1 MKLILFDKRSVFM
14 GAQYQKRLNSL
25 IQHLEEQQIDWAI
38 VNSPKNVF
46 YYTGFN
52 SEPYERFMALVL
64 DLRNQNNYLFVPA
77 LDQEDAEKSSYVKRI
92 VPISDEL
99 NPYKILKDTIG
110 EGVKSI
116 GLETKNVSLFQQEQL
131 KHYFSGFSY
140 RNIGEFI
147 SSQRMRKT
155 PEECNKVQHAVQV
168 IEKVLGEG
176 IKSIKDGMTELELTA
191 EFEYLMRKFGAK
203 GPAFS
208 TTVLSGEKSSLPHGS
223 PDRKKI
229 NKGDFLLI
237 DMGVIVDGY
246 CSDITR
252 TFVIG
257 EETAEQR
264 RIYEIVKE
272 ATSEGVL
279 AAKAGVLARN
289 VDIAAR
295 NVIKVNGYGQYFNNR
310 VGHGLGMEVHEEPSI
325 HEKNEMTLEPGF
337 LFTVE
342 PGIYI
347 PGFGGVRIEENVY
360 IGEDGKAKVLTT
372 FPTELIR
379 IG

>member
-1 MKLILFDKRSVFM
+1 MSKQFQI
-14 GAQYQKRLNSL
+14 RLNAL
-25 IQHLEEQQIDWAI
+25 VQHLKERQVDIAI

-52 SEPYERFMALVL
+52 SEPFERFMALVI
-64 DLRNQNNYLFVPA
+64 DLRNETNYLFVPA

-99 NPYKILKDTIG
+99 NPYKVLKETIG

-131 KHYFSGFSY
+131 NHFFSRFSY
-140 RNIGEFI
+140 QNVGEFI
-147 SSQRMRKT
+147 SGQRMRKT
-155 PEECNKVQHAVQV
+155 ADECSKVQYAVQV
-168 IEKVLGEG
+168 IEKVLSEG
-176 IKSIKDGMTELELTA
+176 IKSVKEGMTELELTA
-191 EFEYLMRKFGAK
+191 EFEYLMRKFGAE
-203 GPAFS
+203 GPSFS
-208 TTVLSGEKSSLPHGS
+208 TTVLSGEKSSMPHGS
-223 PDRKKI
+223 PDGKKMK
-229 NKGDFLLI
+229 KGDFLLI

-264 RIYEIVKE
+264 RIYEIVRE
-272 ATSEGVL
+272 ATRKGVL
-279 AAKAGVLARN
+279 AAKAGVMIGK
-289 VDIAAR
+289 VDTAAR
-295 NVIKVNGYGQYFNNR
+295 NVIKANGYGQYFNNR

-325 HEKNEMTLEPGF
+325 HEKNELTLEPGF
-337 LFTVE
+337 LFTIE

-360 IGEDGKAKVLTT
+360 IGEDGEAKVLTT

-379 IG
+379 LG